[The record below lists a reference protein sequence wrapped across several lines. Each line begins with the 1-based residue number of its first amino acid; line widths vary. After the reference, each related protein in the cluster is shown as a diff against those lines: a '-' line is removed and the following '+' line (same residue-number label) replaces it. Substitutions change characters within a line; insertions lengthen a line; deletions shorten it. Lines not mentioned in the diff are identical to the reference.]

1 VRGPE
6 FSSQYHKKMW
16 FAELGI
22 ELRASQPARQILSSK
37 LYIQPLTKNIHNAA
51 VHQWLNPVILAT

>member
-1 VRGPE
+1 
-6 FSSQYHKKMW
+6 MW